1 MDYNTRQTCNAIIT
15 VISNLKHSHMAPD
28 EINAARDMMDQLLS
42 DADRLG
48 ISWKLQ
54 NALLYVGEHYD
65 VRAWYLD
72 QLFAMA
78 CARINCN
85 GTPLFQR

>member
-1 MDYNTRQTCNAIIT
+1 MSYEARQTCNAIIT
-15 VISNLKHSHMAPD
+15 VISNLRHQYMTPEELS
-28 EINAARDMMDQLLS
+28 AARSMMNQLLS

-54 NALLYVGEHYD
+54 NALLYIGEHYD

-72 QLFAMA
+72 QLYAMA
-78 CARINCN
+78 CARIGFN
-85 GTPLFQR
+85 GGV